1 MRWRKLSNYCI
12 NNHLFAIG
20 GSLVLTHLQVSDFTL
35 VNQLDLDFGAGLTV
49 LTGETGAGKSIL
61 LDALGLA
68 LGDRAEADKVRAGAE
83 RAEVTACFDIS
94 RLTHVQRW
102 LREADLQT
110 EECIVRRV
118 VTSEGRSRAYI
129 NGQMVTLTQLRALG
143 DRLLDIHSQHE
154 HQSLLQSATHRRLLD
169 DFGQHQSVVEEV
181 KAAFTRWQDLQS
193 TADQVR
199 NNSAELNAR
208 YQLLSY
214 QVGELDQLD
223 LAAGEVESLENRQ
236 RQLANA
242 AQIQQSCQAVADI
255 CSEGEE
261 SVLDRLHHSLQ
272 LIHNLPYKSARM
284 AEVEA
289 MLQNALIQVEEGSR
303 ELQQEMS
310 SADDQDESLPE
321 IEQRLSAI
329 YDIARKHRVAPES
342 LAELHAQLAEELQGL
357 QSGDERLAEL
367 DAACASALQNYR
379 ELAARLSNL
388 RLKVAKT
395 LAKAVSQQLAS
406 LAMAHSNFEI
416 ALTPLEEPSRWGA
429 ESVEFLISTIPGQPA
444 RTLARVASGGE
455 LSRIS
460 LAIQVVVAKTS
471 IIPTLVFDE
480 VDAGIGGATGDVVG
494 RMLRQLG
501 ESAQVLCVT
510 HLAQV
515 ASKAHHH
522 LRVEKTVSKKGA
534 STSICELDGEAKVLE
549 IARMMG
555 GAVESQQSLAHARE
569 MLGI

>member
-1 MRWRKLSNYCI
+1 M
-12 NNHLFAIG
+12 
-20 GSLVLTHLQVSDFTL
+20 LTHLQVSDFTL
-35 VNQLDLDFGAGLTV
+35 VTQLSLDFGCGLTV

-61 LDALGLA
+61 LDALSLA

-94 RLTHVQRW
+94 RLSHVQRW
-102 LREADLQT
+102 LKDADLDSA
-110 EECIVRRV
+110 ECIVRRV

-154 HQSLLQSATHRRLLD
+154 HQSLLQNATHRRLLD
-169 DFGQHQSVVEEV
+169 DFGQHQSLVDEV
-181 KAAFTRWQDLQS
+181 KTAFGRWQELQ
-193 TADQVR
+193 TAADAVR

-208 YQLLSY
+208 HQLLSY
-214 QVGELDQLD
+214 QVGELDQLG
-223 LAAGEVESLENRQ
+223 LSAGEVEALESRQ

-242 AQIQQSCQAVADI
+242 AQIQQSCQAVAEI

-272 LIHNLPYKSARM
+272 LILNLPYKSARM
-284 AEVEA
+284 TEVEA
-289 MLQNALIQVEEGSR
+289 MLQNALIQVEEASR
-303 ELQQEMS
+303 ELQREMS
-310 SADDQDESLPE
+310 GADDHDESLPE

-329 YDIARKHRVAPES
+329 YDIARKHRVAPEA
-342 LAELHAQLAEELQGL
+342 LVELHEQLAAELQGL

-367 DAACASALQNYR
+367 DAASAAALERYR
-379 ELAARLSNL
+379 ELAGKLTTQ
-388 RLKVAKT
+388 RLKAAKA
-395 LAKAVSQQLAS
+395 LAKAVSQQLSS
-406 LAMAHSNFEI
+406 LAMAHSSFEI
-416 ALTPLEEPSRWGA
+416 ALTPLQEPARWGT
-429 ESVEFLISTIPGQPA
+429 ETVEFLISTIPGQPA
-444 RTLARVASGGE
+444 RALAKIASGGE

-501 ESAQVLCVT
+501 ENAQVLCVT

-522 LRVEKTVSKKGA
+522 LKVEKTVSKKGA
-534 STSICELDGEAKVLE
+534 STFISALEGETKVLE

-555 GAVESQQSLAHARE
+555 GVAESQQSLAHARE